1 MENSL
6 ISTKDITRNK
16 VKSLL
21 AETNDYYNRLENLT
35 IYHNKYWKKMED
47 GCKKFKEGI
56 NQKDRSEQSKN
67 KLRNIVKKIEEASFL
82 FRVYLPFVEIIGYIE
97 TYRNSNDIIDQL
109 VSLYSVDDGISV
121 EEIYYVLR
129 ELPKKVFCTIINN
142 IQCSVYTHEL
152 LCQAIIDDN
161 KEAFKNYIFFEA
173 LDITEV
179 SKICSIYSRVHLIK
193 TIMVDDSFDE
203 EGDILI
209 EELVTGINYNSSFLE
224 KNFPAFSKHYTL
236 IQQGDFNYELS
247 IVAFKEMLQLYLE
260 RKIYYTSREQAI
272 IEKVIKHPE
281 YIDIYNDV
289 INELNQEAHVN
300 ETNVPINAVSANHMF
315 VLPDDYFK
323 LPSNKDDDNSYIKNK
338 RNFKAHNRGVK
349 TFAEFVNYIAEQGYI
364 DSTRTTLERF
374 AFHLTSIRYPE
385 DLELE
390 EKVTWK
396 GDIKALFYIVKYLCT
411 VSSKYESLKYF
422 FISDHEDFE
431 KASAGSQYAERVKDE
446 EFERKMYELY
456 PDFFPRCEDEK

>member
-35 IYHNKYWKKMED
+35 IYHNKYWRKMED

-82 FRVYLPFVEIIGYIE
+82 VRVYLPFVEIIGYIE

-203 EGDILI
+203 EGDI
-209 EELVTGINYNSSFLE
+209 F
-224 KNFPAFSKHYTL
+224 
-236 IQQGDFNYELS
+236 
-247 IVAFKEMLQLYLE
+247 
-260 RKIYYTSREQAI
+260 
-272 IEKVIKHPE
+272 
-281 YIDIYNDV
+281 
-289 INELNQEAHVN
+289 
-300 ETNVPINAVSANHMF
+300 F
-315 VLPDDYFK
+315 VL
-323 LPSNKDDDNSYIKNK
+323 NI
-338 RNFKAHNRGVK
+338 
-349 TFAEFVNYIAEQGYI
+349 IA
-364 DSTRTTLERF
+364 
-374 AFHLTSIRYPE
+374 TS
-385 DLELE
+385 L
-390 EKVTWK
+390 
-396 GDIKALFYIVKYLCT
+396 
-411 VSSKYESLKYF
+411 
-422 FISDHEDFE
+422 
-431 KASAGSQYAERVKDE
+431 
-446 EFERKMYELY
+446 
-456 PDFFPRCEDEK
+456 